1 MASIWVDSLAHS
13 FEQALDMLAAAVR
26 DCPEALWETS
36 MWRVPAPGVDHQFL
50 APDWSLVTDPAQRD
64 ALARRWVERRATPWS
79 VAWHAL
85 EVFDYDLNGEL
96 GPWSPPPPFAGHPHW
111 RDLASL
117 PSAWSPSEVLGYVD
131 HCRRQMRSALAEM
144 TEEKSARPLPAAHR
158 YSGQPHARIIT
169 GLLVHTAEHA
179 AQIRQFIT
187 AG

>member
-1 MASIWVDSLAHS
+1 MASIWVDSLARS
-13 FEQALDMLAAAVR
+13 FEQALDMLAGAVR
-26 DCPEALWETS
+26 DCGAELWETS
-36 MWRVPAPGVDHQFL
+36 MWRVLAPGADFHFL
-50 APDWSLVTDPAQRD
+50 ARDWSPVTDLAQRD
-64 ALARRWVERRATPWS
+64 ALAKLWVERRATPWS

-85 EVFDYDLNGEL
+85 EVFDYDLNGES

-117 PSAWSPSEVLGYVD
+117 PAAWAPSEVLGYVD

-144 TEEKSARPLPAAHR
+144 TEERAARPLPASHR
-158 YSGQPHARIIT
+158 YGGQPHARIIT

-187 AG
+187 TG